1 MFISP
6 AKRGEVRRKELKKR
20 EEFAY
25 VSLCTDDNFFG
36 HIVAKCDDIKS
47 YMEMETELIY
57 VRIVE

>member
-1 MFISP
+1 
-6 AKRGEVRRKELKKR
+6 VRRKELKKR

-36 HIVAKCDDIKS
+36 HIVAKCDDIKF